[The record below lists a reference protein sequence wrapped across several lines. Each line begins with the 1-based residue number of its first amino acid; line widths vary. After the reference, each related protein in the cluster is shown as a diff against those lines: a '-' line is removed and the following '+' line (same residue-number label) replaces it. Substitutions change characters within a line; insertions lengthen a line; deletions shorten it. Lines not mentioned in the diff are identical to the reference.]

1 MTLVRITFNPPPA
14 AWATGWQLSADKCL
28 PFALACAKISL
39 RLGDRLLARTKK
51 WRNIMAN
58 MSYCRFENTLS
69 DLRDCSYNLD
79 DQLSGHEKAARRAL
93 LRLAAEML
101 ENIGVT
107 IDEDELEHGI
117 QTLEIDDEDDNDDN
131 DE

>member
-1 MTLVRITFNPPPA
+1 
-14 AWATGWQLSADKCL
+14 
-28 PFALACAKISL
+28 
-39 RLGDRLLARTKK
+39 
-51 WRNIMAN
+51 MAN
-58 MSYCRFENTLS
+58 MSYCRFQNTLS
-69 DLRDCSYNLD
+69 DLKDCSYNLD
-79 DQLSGHEKAARRAL
+79 DQLDSYESAARRAL

-117 QTLEIDDEDDNDDN
+117 QTLEIYSEDGN